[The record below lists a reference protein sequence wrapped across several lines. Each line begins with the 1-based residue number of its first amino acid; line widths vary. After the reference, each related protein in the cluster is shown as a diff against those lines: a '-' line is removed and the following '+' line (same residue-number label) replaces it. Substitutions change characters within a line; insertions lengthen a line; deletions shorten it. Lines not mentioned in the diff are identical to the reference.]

1 MIRVGVFGAGGR
13 MGAATCAAVWGASD
27 MDLVAAV
34 HPSRAGAELSELL
47 GGGGSGAG
55 GAVGSGI
62 FVTAEPGILAVAG
75 AQVAVDFTV
84 ASAARENLRWCAA
97 HGVHA
102 VVGTTGFKEEDLAEF
117 AELFGPDRP
126 ANALLAPNFS
136 IGAVMMMRC
145 AALCAP
151 YFEGAE
157 VIELHHDAKRD
168 APSGTALAT
177 TRAMA
182 AARQEHH
189 AGALSPD
196 PTEIEV
202 LRGARGGETTA
213 GIHVHSVRLPGLVA
227 HHEVLF
233 GSRGETLT
241 IRHDSMDRVSFMA
254 GVLLAV
260 RSVADR
266 PGLTIGLDALL

>member
-1 MIRVGVFGAGGR
+1 VGRVQ
-13 MGAATCAAVWGASD
+13 S
-27 MDLVAAV
+27 
-34 HPSRAGAELSELL
+34 
-47 GGGGSGAG
+47 
-55 GAVGSGI
+55 
-62 FVTAEPGILAVAG
+62 G
-75 AQVAVDFTV
+75 AQVAIDFTV
-84 ASAARENLRWCAA
+84 AAAARQNLRWCAA

-102 VVGTTGFKEEDLAEF
+102 VVGTTGFKEEDFAEF
-117 AELFGPDRP
+117 AELFGPDCP
-126 ANALLAPNFS
+126 ANAVIAPNFS

-151 YFEGAE
+151 HFEGAE
-157 VIELHHDAKRD
+157 IVELHHDGKRD

-182 AARQEHH
+182 VAREEH
-189 AGALSPD
+189 ASGELSPD

-202 LRGARGGETTA
+202 LRGARGGETST

-266 PGLTIGLDALL
+266 PGLTIGLEALL